1 MSVSALILGN
11 KKRKFLIIF
20 MVLILL
26 VTGCRR
32 KENESLGDES
42 TFDSLDESDEVI
54 NEDIEKISKDLTT
67 IMLTEYDY
75 DIMEA
80 KFRDYKENI
89 NDTTYLKYFN
99 TQDRITAV
107 LYEKPGEVDS
117 FNIVDAIHTV
127 RKDSLGN
134 NVDIVYVIYKCKII
148 FEDTELDLDTDI
160 DYINMDGVNKF
171 TFRENILVDFEKVI

>member
-26 VTGCRR
+26 VTGCGR
-32 KENESLGDES
+32 KKDEYIDDES
-42 TFDSLDESDEVI
+42 TFDPLDESDEMI

-67 IMLTEYDY
+67 IMMTEYDY
-75 DIMEA
+75 DTMEA
-80 KFRDYKENI
+80 KFSEYKENI
-89 NDTTYLKYFN
+89 NDTTYIKYFN

-117 FNIVDAIHTV
+117 FNIVDVVHTT
-127 RKDSLGN
+127 RKDSVGN
-134 NVDIVYVIYKCKII
+134 NVDIVYVIYRCKII